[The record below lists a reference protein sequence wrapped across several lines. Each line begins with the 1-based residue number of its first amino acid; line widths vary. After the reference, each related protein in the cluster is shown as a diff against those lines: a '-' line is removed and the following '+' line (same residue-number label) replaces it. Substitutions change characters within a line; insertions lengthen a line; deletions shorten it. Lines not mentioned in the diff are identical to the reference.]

1 MTESEGKELLRKVG
15 LDIEVDLQV
24 GMKGGMLSGGQKQ
37 RVAIARA
44 IAKDPKVLL
53 LDEAT
58 SALDKE
64 TEQQVQDEIYE
75 LFKDK
80 TVVVI
85 AHRLSTIKNADT
97 ICVVNEGK
105 VRETGTHEEL
115 MMREHGLYFSLAN
128 TMA

>member
-105 VRETGTHEEL
+105 VQETGTHEEL
-115 MMREHGLYFSLAN
+115 MMREDGLYFSLAN